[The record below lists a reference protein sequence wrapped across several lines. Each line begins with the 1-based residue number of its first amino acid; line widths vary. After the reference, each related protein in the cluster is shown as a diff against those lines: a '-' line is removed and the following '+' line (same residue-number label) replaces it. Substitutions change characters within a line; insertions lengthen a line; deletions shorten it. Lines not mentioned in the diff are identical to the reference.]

1 MRGKL
6 MLPLAALLV
15 ATGCGS
21 SGDGAATGGGAGNR
35 APLRIALVPPSGG
48 TLEQMGEAATRGWE
62 YAAAEANANGGING
76 HKVELVKSATDMQP
90 ATTVRAVRKAVTQDD
105 ASYVSG
111 IVSSPEHG
119 ALQQQLAGLGAIS
132 LLGNGQDDALTGAGC
147 SANAFRATQAASM
160 LVGALTK
167 TLADLPAQKWAVLTV
182 DYSTGHTA
190 AKVFEQAAKASGKE
204 VVLKQFSPIGT
215 TEFGSYIS
223 KIKASG
229 ADGFFGLVPGS
240 DGVSF
245 ITQGTQFKL
254 FEGLESVLSYDMV
267 TVPLFDALG
276 DKVVGF
282 MGNVGYDVNAD
293 NPKNQAFVKGYTKMF
308 GDEPYTVPAD
318 NYLAAQMLFEAVR
331 KANSVEPAKVKAALA
346 GLSFD
351 SITGPVKVGPDH
363 QLIRPAYVAKVV
375 KQGDGLAFEVV
386 KEVPGSELR
395 PTPNPE
401 CKLAA

>member
-21 SGDGAATGGGAGNR
+21 SGDGAATGGGQQNR
-35 APLRIALVPPSGG
+35 EPLRIALVPPSGG
-48 TLEQMGEAATRGWE
+48 TLEQMGQAATQGWE
-62 YAAAEANANGGING
+62 YAAAEANAKGGVDG
-76 HKVELVKSATDMQP
+76 HKVELIKSKTDMQP
-90 ATTVRAVRKAVTQDD
+90 ATTVRAVRKAVTQDH
-105 ASYVSG
+105 AKYVSG

-147 SANAFRATQAASM
+147 SPNAFRATQAASM

-167 TLADLPAQKWAVLTV
+167 TLADLPAKKWSVLTV

-190 AKVFEQAAKASGKE
+190 AKVFAQAAKASGKQ
-204 VVLKQFSPIGT
+204 VVQTQFSPIGT

-254 FEGLESVLSYDMV
+254 FEGLRSVLSYDMV

-282 MGNVGYDVNAD
+282 MGNVGYDVNAA
-293 NPKNQAFVKGYTKMF
+293 NAKNQAFVKGYTKMF
-308 GDEPYTVPAD
+308 GDAPYTVPAD
-318 NYLAAQMLFEAVR
+318 NYLAAEMLFAAVK
-331 KANSVEPAKVKAALA
+331 KAGSVEPEKVKAALD
-346 GLSFD
+346 GLTFD
-351 SITGPVKVGPDH
+351 SIAGRVKVGPDH

-375 KQGDGLAFEVV
+375 KKGDGLAFEVV

-395 PTPNPE
+395 PTPNRD
-401 CKLAA
+401 CKLAG